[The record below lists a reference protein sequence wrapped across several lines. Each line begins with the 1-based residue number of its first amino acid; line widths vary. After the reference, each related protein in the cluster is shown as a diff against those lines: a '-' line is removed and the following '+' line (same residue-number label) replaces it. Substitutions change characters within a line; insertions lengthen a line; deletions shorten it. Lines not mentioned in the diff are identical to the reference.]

1 MEQITENV
9 FVENSVRGCNHGFIV
24 TSEGVVLIDAPLD
37 LDYAKA
43 WAEEIAKWG
52 KVRYIINT
60 EHHLDHWLSNS
71 LLGGEAISSRIT
83 RDTML
88 TIDLNFIRKR
98 LPVLYIDPVPI
109 PNGHPLRLPSITYSE
124 QMTLYLG
131 GHTFELIHTPGH
143 TAGQTTVFVPEEK
156 VVFTGDNVFG
166 KKRTAFHQAFLD
178 KWLDSL
184 EIIEKMDFRFVVP
197 GHGEVCE
204 KRYLNKQASVVRG
217 LLEALEKPEGEGL
230 SLDKG
235 VQRNIDPFYDTRDI
249 GLIP

>member
-9 FVENSVRGCNHGFIV
+9 FIENGVRGCNHGFIV

-43 WAEEIAKWG
+43 WAEEVAKWG
-52 KVRYIINT
+52 EVRYIINT

-71 LLGGEAISSRIT
+71 LFDGEVISSEPT

-88 TIDLNFIRKR
+88 TIDLTFIRNR
-98 LPVLYIDPVPI
+98 IEVLYIDPVPI
-109 PNGHPLRLPSITYSE
+109 PEGHQLRLPAITYAE
-124 QMTLYLG
+124 RMTLYLG
-131 GHTFELIHTPGH
+131 GHTLELIHTPGH
-143 TAGQTTVFVPEEK
+143 TTGQTTVYVPEEK

-184 EIIEKMDFRFVVP
+184 KVLEKLDFRFVVP
-197 GHGEVCE
+197 GHGEVCDKE
-204 KRYLNKQASVVRG
+204 YLNRQASIVRG
-217 LLEALEKPEGEGL
+217 LLETLKKPEAEGL
-230 SLDKG
+230 SLDKAT
-235 VQRNIDPFYDTRDI
+235 QRNIDPFYDTRDI